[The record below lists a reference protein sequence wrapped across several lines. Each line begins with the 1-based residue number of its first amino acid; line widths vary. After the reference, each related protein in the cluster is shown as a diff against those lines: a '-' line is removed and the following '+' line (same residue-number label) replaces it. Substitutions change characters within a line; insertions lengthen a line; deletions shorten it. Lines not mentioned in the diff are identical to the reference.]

1 MSLKLEFELSMAE
14 KERMTRIPP
23 QAWFTQVVWR
33 NATSPWHPDA
43 TDLDTN
49 HDFKR
54 HLVLPWITE
63 CVKGKRVLD
72 LFCANGAFSFEA
84 SLAGAK
90 EVVGMEFSPDRVEC
104 AQFIASTFTGK
115 TNCCA
120 PSFVTGNVYDL
131 ARIFTG
137 PFDVVLAL
145 GGLYH
150 IADPPYVLTQI
161 RSLTRERL
169 IVQTH
174 NVLNKRGNWGAFL
187 IRQDKTARGLTS
199 IVGGRGVWHFS
210 VGCFESIL
218 HHADF
223 RILESRRPSL
233 FKRRRFP
240 WYCASAEPI

>member
-72 LFCANGAFSFEA
+72 LFCANGACSFEA

-137 PFDVVLAL
+137 RSMWCWRS
-145 GGLYH
+145 
-150 IADPPYVLTQI
+150 ADCTT
-161 RSLTRERL
+161 S
-169 IVQTH
+169 
-174 NVLNKRGNWGAFL
+174 L
-187 IRQDKTARGLTS
+187 IRPT
-199 IVGGRGVWHFS
+199 
-210 VGCFESIL
+210 C
-218 HHADF
+218 
-223 RILESRRPSL
+223 
-233 FKRRRFP
+233 
-240 WYCASAEPI
+240 